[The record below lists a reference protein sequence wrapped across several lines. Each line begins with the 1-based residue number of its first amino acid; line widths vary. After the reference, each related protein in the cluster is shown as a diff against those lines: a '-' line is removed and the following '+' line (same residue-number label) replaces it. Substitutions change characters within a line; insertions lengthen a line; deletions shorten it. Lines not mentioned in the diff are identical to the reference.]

1 MLTLKIDSAGYILQ
15 LVTEMNCLT
24 TSSAFENNDL
34 VLFMS
39 SDVAEIWFLFCYLW
53 LHFVTISRTNCVL

>member
-39 SDVAEIWFLFCYLW
+39 SDVAEIWFLF
-53 LHFVTISRTNCVL
+53 